1 MSDGSLAEIPD
12 DVVVPFQLESMAAQG
27 RLVRLG
33 SAVQAVVEAHDY
45 PEEVAHLLADAMAV
59 AGLLAGILKFDGVL
73 TVQTKGDGAVNIL
86 VVDVTSDGAMRG
98 YAQFDAE
105 AIARMADSDSGP
117 QQMVPRLIGN
127 GFLAVTVDQGADT
140 QRYQGIVELEGA
152 TLADC
157 AHDYLRQSAQL
168 DAVIKLASDR
178 VAGDDGRPRWRSG
191 GVLLQRMGEKGVQ
204 WQSGDARDPD
214 LEEAWRRT
222 VILLGSC
229 KSEELLDPGL
239 HPNDLLYRLFH
250 EDGIRVFET
259 LPLTMRCRCSRDRVE
274 RVLRS
279 FPRSEIE
286 TMKEGDDVV
295 VTCEFCNEHYR
306 FDPAAVDRLYRDPPD
321 ETPEE

>member
-1 MSDGSLAEIPD
+1 MSDGAPD
-12 DVVVPFQLESMAAQG
+12 DVPDNAVVPFQLESMAAQG

-45 PEEVAHLLADAMAV
+45 PEEVAHLLADALAV

-86 VVDVTSDGAMRG
+86 VVDVTTDGAMRG

-105 AIARMADSDSGP
+105 AIARMADSAGGP

-127 GFLAVTVDQGADT
+127 GVLAVTVDQGADT

-178 VAGDDGRPRWRSG
+178 VPGADGGPRWRSG
-191 GVLLQRMGEKGVQ
+191 GMLLQRMGETGVQ

-214 LEEAWRRT
+214 LEEAWRRS

-229 KSEELLDPGL
+229 KSEELLDPAL
-239 HPNDLLYRLFH
+239 HPNELLYRLFH
-250 EDGIRVFET
+250 EDGIRVFDT
-259 LPLTMRCRCSRDRVE
+259 APLAMRCRCSRE
-274 RVLRS
+274 RVVRVLKS

-306 FDPAAVDRLYRDPPD
+306 FDPAAVDRLYRDPPG